1 MQRLLSKLL
10 AGTCVSIVAFGGSV
24 TCGGGF
30 TGPTYG
36 KKTDGNNRPCAGE
49 DDPRNVCWVGAWP
62 DLLRRFLDAEF
73 PCSRGGTGVRSGN
86 VGGGDGDGDGDGGG
100 DGGSDGGGD
109 GGGTSE
115 SATNAGRSSAGG
127 TGAAQRRGRSGHVVH
142 NLCAHATGAAHSLQ
156 LVVANAPGLDGKPVA
171 KLIQEADLVVADT
184 RLNGATTGGLVSA
197 KGVDDA
203 NHMGDVVNAA
213 ASIAAVGIPHA
224 LSVGTEESAE
234 LRDMPADAWTELL
247 VRALLDLPKRPAII
261 SAGVSYT
268 YGLPPQEWID
278 AFRKKGKNKN
288 DVLQT
293 AQDMSGVLGFN
304 DHGKEDAIMRYVK
317 LKLTPLACVVGSC
330 GVGLQ

>member
-1 MQRLLSKLL
+1 MVKR
-10 AGTCVSIVAFGGSV
+10 C
-24 TCGGGF
+24 
-30 TGPTYG
+30 
-36 KKTDGNNRPCAGE
+36 E
-49 DDPRNVCWVGAWP
+49 
-62 DLLRRFLDAEF
+62 LLRRPGGAEVEAGNSMA
-73 PCSRGGTGVRSGN
+73 PPDCEPGGGVRARVRERGPN
-86 VGGGDGDGDGDGGG
+86 ALGD
-100 DGGSDGGGD
+100 
-109 GGGTSE
+109 
-115 SATNAGRSSAGG
+115 
-127 TGAAQRRGRSGHVVH
+127 
-142 NLCAHATGAAHSLQ
+142 HATGAAHSLQ
-156 LVVANAPGLDGKPVA
+156 LVVANAPGLDGKPVT

-234 LRDMPADAWTELL
+234 LRDMPADAWTEML

-278 AFRKKGKNKN
+278 AYRKKGKNKN

-293 AQDMSGVLGFN
+293 VQDMSGVLGFN
-304 DHGKEDAIMRYVK
+304 DHGKEDAIMRYVS
-317 LKLTPLACVVGSC
+317 LLWLDRGRCNT
-330 GVGLQ
+330 